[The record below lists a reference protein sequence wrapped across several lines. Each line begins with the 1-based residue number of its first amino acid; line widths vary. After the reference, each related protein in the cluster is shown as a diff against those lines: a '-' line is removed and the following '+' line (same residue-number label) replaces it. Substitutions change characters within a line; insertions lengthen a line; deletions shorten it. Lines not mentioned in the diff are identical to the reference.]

1 MEYRRYLIDTDVL
14 FSKKFLKYKG
24 DGLVTATSVYE
35 FLTVIRERYLELYH
49 FGNKDRAKGYLRFLG
64 LVLGEIKSSI
74 IDVTSNDFIHA
85 GSLVF
90 ERDLN
95 VGDAIN
101 VAVAKRL
108 NLVIVSEDKDY
119 DRIRDL
125 VTVTRP

>member
-1 MEYRRYLIDTDVL
+1 M
-14 FSKKFLKYKG
+14 
-24 DGLVTATSVYE
+24 
-35 FLTVIRERYLELYH
+35 
-49 FGNKDRAKGYLRFLG
+49 
-64 LVLGEIKSSI
+64 LGEIKSSI